1 MEPVQRLLHRQC
13 VAGLM
18 GIKLAKSY
26 RVGYNIHG
34 EAGAEKRR
42 DVLEQGNTT
51 STIAKAW
58 DLECGRS
65 LSLKST
71 F

>member
-1 MEPVQRLLHRQC
+1 
-13 VAGLM
+13 M

-26 RVGYNIHG
+26 RVGNNIHG
-34 EAGAEKRR
+34 EAGAEKGG
-42 DVLEQGNTT
+42 DVLEQGTTT

-58 DLECGRS
+58 GLECGRS